1 MFVWLNN
8 FFNFNLFC
16 VFVEVLK
23 MASNPVTAGSSTT
36 QEYTVRLPKD
46 RKKRL
51 SMFKFAVGSDLDFS
65 KYTNVRLE
73 RENNLRE
80 YKTANDIDLMPKFG
94 AGSEF
99 GREQKEEARRK
110 KYGVMLKKYKP
121 EDQPWHMKIGS
132 KQNCKRFKG
141 VREGTIS
148 DNTSYFIFTQCADGA
163 FEAFPVE
170 HWYNFNPIIKYKYL
184 NAEEAEEEF
193 KKRDKTLN
201 LFSVMMRKK
210 IRPEDTDLDAEEGEE
225 KKTKTK
231 KQKDFLLTDLDD
243 WAVMSDEDDRD
254 EDDAREDS
262 DNDNKPDKPQKKDAK
277 NVKIK
282 KNSKSNSDNEAIEES
297 DEGDYDDREVDY
309 MTDSAS
315 SMSEIEDRDKEEKYE
330 EKGVDEETGLR
341 KLIDSEASSD
351 EEEQKNEDEEN
362 EDIKD
367 EKTKKDSD
375 SSSSSS
381 GSDSDM
387 DEKRTSQLLKIK
399 ERSKKVLDKKA
410 APAST
415 ASSAAQPEEK
425 KVLPQKRK
433 AEPETSF
440 ASKKVR
446 TESPVGNVPCTS
458 SEGISEESIRRY
470 LMRKPM
476 STKDLLQKFKSKKLN
491 MTNEQLT
498 NCIAQLLRKINPDR
512 LTINKTLHLSLKKP
526 E

>member
-1 MFVWLNN
+1 
-8 FFNFNLFC
+8 
-16 VFVEVLK
+16 
-23 MASNPVTAGSSTT
+23 MANNPVTAGSSTL

-46 RKKRL
+46 RKKRF
-51 SMFKFAVGSDLDFS
+51 SMFRFAVGSDLDFS
-65 KYTNVRLE
+65 KLTNVRLE
-73 RENNLRE
+73 RENNLKE
-80 YKTANDIDLMPKFG
+80 YKTANDIDMMPKFG

-132 KQNCKRFKG
+132 KQNCRKFKG

-163 FEAFPVE
+163 FEAIPVE
-170 HWYNFNPIIKYKYL
+170 HWYNFNPVIKYKYL

-201 LFSVMMRKK
+201 LFSVMVRKK
-210 IRPEDTDLDAEEGEE
+210 VRPEDTDVDAEEGEE

-243 WAVMSDEDDRD
+243 WDVMSDEDERD
-254 EDDAREDS
+254 EEDGPKDS
-262 DNDNKPDKPQKKDAK
+262 DNESKPDKPKKKDAK
-277 NVKIK
+277 TGKTK
-282 KNSKSNSDNEAIEES
+282 KNSKSNADNEAIEES

-315 SMSEIEDRDKEEKYE
+315 SASDIEDRDKGVKYE

-351 EEEQKNEDEEN
+351 EEEENDEGKE
-362 EDIKD
+362 EWDK
-367 EKTKKDSD
+367 KTDNMDMRTGVSD

-381 GSDSDM
+381 GSDSDI
-387 DEKRTSQLLKIK
+387 DEGRTSQLLKAK
-399 ERSKKVLDKKA
+399 EKSKKSSEKKPPPA
-410 APAST
+410 AATAVVPST
-415 ASSAAQPEEK
+415 STSGSQSEEK
-425 KVLPQKRK
+425 KGISQKRK
-433 AEPETSF
+433 AEAEPSF
-440 ASKKVR
+440 SNKKVR
-446 TESPVGNVPCTS
+446 TESPVSNVASTS
-458 SEGISEESIRRY
+458 SEGISEETIRRY

-512 LTINKTLHLSLKKP
+512 TTINKILYLSLKKP